1 MNVEN
6 LQDFVDAARKTV
18 YFSLENCI
26 SLIVASH
33 NSLIHPDLPHGPVCQ
48 RVQHQLPPGAG
59 PRLPGL
65 HSPLLRLLQRLHRAE
80 PGGTDHSGQMLSESS
95 RGQLSGI
102 HVIWLFLKI
111 GGGGLKTVN
120 LSCMFNR

>member
-65 HSPLLRLLQRLHRAE
+65 LRLLLRLLQGLHRAE
-80 PGGTDHSGQMLSESS
+80 PGGSDHPGQMLSESS
-95 RGQLSGI
+95 SWQLSGI
-102 HVIWLFLKI
+102 HVIFVVFGSEAEVSKL
-111 GGGGLKTVN
+111 
-120 LSCMFNR
+120 